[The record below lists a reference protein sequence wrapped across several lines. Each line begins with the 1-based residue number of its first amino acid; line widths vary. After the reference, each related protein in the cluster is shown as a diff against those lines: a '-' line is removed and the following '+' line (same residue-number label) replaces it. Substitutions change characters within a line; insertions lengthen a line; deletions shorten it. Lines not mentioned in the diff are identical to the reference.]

1 MKGYVTSTDIEHWRR
16 TILNERM
23 MELLG
28 EGHRWYDLVR
38 MGLLKQVV
46 EGVTDFA
53 LHGQPVNRQISDFH
67 VFRPIPFREIQ
78 VQQGNLKQNYGY
90 Y

>member
-1 MKGYVTSTDIEHWRR
+1 
-16 TILNERM
+16 M

-38 MGLLKQVV
+38 LGILTDVV
-46 EGVTDFA
+46 KGVTDFVS
-53 LHGQPVNRQISDFH
+53 HGTPAEYLDRNISPFH
-67 VFRPIPFREIQ
+67 VFRPIPLREMQ
-78 VQQGNLKQNYGY
+78 LHQGSLVQNYGY